1 MGRKEEERWG
11 GEVHLPRWLRRRRP
25 LPEDTPEKLAEGQ
38 RAKEPEGSV
47 LENADR
53 VMGTMGLGS
62 WMYDELPDGKKDR
75 RRKE

>member
-11 GEVHLPRWLRRRRP
+11 GEVHLPRWLRRRPR
-25 LPEDTPEKLAEGQ
+25 PEDTPEKLAEGQ
-38 RAKEPEGSV
+38 RAKEPEVSV

-53 VMGTMGLGS
+53 AMGSMGLGS
-62 WMYDELPDGKKDR
+62 WMYDELPDGQKDR